1 MKEKGAG
8 RVKPQK
14 NLSWQQKNKN
24 DSSLGLDGASRSYD
38 DSLNE
43 HENFNTPNMFKKS
56 IKQHTFDSSQNLPN
70 QKIFKCYVI
79 WHLVRKYISSPTTCN
94 TMKGILHRYNISNE
108 KSRKHNSHLQGIVLK
123 I

>member
-1 MKEKGAG
+1 MG

-14 NLSWQQKNKN
+14 TPVLATKNKN

-56 IKQHTFDSSQNLPN
+56 IRQRTFYCSQNLPT
-70 QKIFKCYVI
+70 QKMFKRYVI
-79 WHLVRKYISSPTTCN
+79 EHLVRKYISSPMTCN
-94 TMKGILHRYNISNE
+94 TMKGILHWYNISNE
-108 KSRKHNSHLQGIVLK
+108 KSRQHNSCL
-123 I
+123 